1 MAKSLFAVITSAV
14 IDAKDSPLLPLAPLN
29 IRNLPFDTAGLT
41 QAANAFSSDW
51 TNEILANWLA
61 QLKALVDAADNADEA
76 VETILIRAL
85 QLRYPRL
92 AEGLTLASTIVYNY
106 AGDDVKSLRFDHDKL
121 FNLVNQPSLLFPAV
135 TEKFVSM
142 NDFRLMQ
149 VYLAL
154 WSSAP
159 RALLNAEYRQA
170 GFAALPSPAPPT
182 TAQQTLLSLVNS
194 PVNVN
199 LPLAPVDLSTVEAFV
214 AYLQGQPPVPAN
226 KSLVSFD
233 HTGVEPPPAF
243 PSGLSLDLTVSPDHA
258 AQELAFAPGW
268 TLRIRLLAGQ
278 NHVRLAY
285 NSSWS
290 VLPVDDSPDL
300 LDVRL
305 SAATSPA
312 LLAGDPD
319 DARLEVGNIA
329 LTFTL
334 KSQPPFFIL
343 NGSIDR
349 LALVISHPVLKF
361 FGATPDLLRFE
372 ADIDADYI
380 QGVGLRAAS
389 GSSLA
394 LGLEVVKVIDKQ
406 IGLLRFEQLR
416 ARLEINARFEI
427 WAILQFTVSAQF
439 GPVSATIEGGG
450 VRFGRSSAGE
460 TARIELPNGIGI
472 AVKAGPVTGGGF
484 LSIVRKP
491 DGRLRFSGAIQL
503 KLLWLDVSAFAIY
516 EQTETGA
523 ISFVAVLGIRFPG
536 GIQLSF
542 GFMITGVGGLIGI
555 NRRADTDLLANRLAS
570 GAAGNV
576 LFAEDPVKNA
586 PRILGDLAAFF
597 PPADG
602 TYIVGPTLQ
611 LSWLYIVRVDVGV
624 LIQFP
629 EPLQIAIVGSARVMI
644 GFSKDTALVYLR
656 IDFIGYLNLDK
667 RILEFRAALVNS
679 HVLGI
684 LQLSGEAAF
693 RFSYGATA
701 YIALSVGGFHPRFDP
716 STVELPRLAR
726 VAASLSFDVVVASIW
741 LRQEFYFAITSNTVQ
756 LGGRIEVGLS
766 IGPFDAHGFFEID
779 AYIQFRPFYFEMAF
793 NGGFD
798 IEFAGISF
806 MNTRVEG
813 RISGPGPIVIY
824 AKASV
829 RRIVKI
835 TKSATFRIG
844 RDNADALA
852 PISSAVPELLKEFQQ
867 PANLRPDGVD
877 SLVSFVSPLE
887 DAPICP
893 VGTLIWEQKKAPLE
907 IAIERFAGVPLSR
920 AQKLIVTSDLAY
932 TTEKDLF
939 GSGTY
944 LKLNESQALNNK
956 AFDELPSGVRLRANS
971 GGSARG
977 EKTYE
982 IKMHKVKLPRLT
994 RALLFTF
1001 VLNQSYLSA
1010 SMVGMMAES
1019 RQTPPVRVSDPV
1031 VRVAQEAWTTRDAS
1045 GAEVA
1050 SGQSPMQAF
1059 QRARYDDQGKPTAS
1073 GMTSAPGAYQPVAL
1087 GAF

>member
-1 MAKSLFAVITSAV
+1 MAKSLLAVITSAI

-29 IRNLPFDTAGLT
+29 IRNLPLDTAELT
-41 QAANAFSSDW
+41 QAANASSGDW
-51 TNEILANWLA
+51 SKAIIDEWLA
-61 QLKALVDAADNADEA
+61 QLLTLAGNAIGAA
-76 VETILIRAL
+76 ETILIRAL
-85 QLRYPRL
+85 QLHYPRL
-92 AEGLTLASTIVYNY
+92 AEGLTLAGVIVYNY
-106 AGDDVKSLRFDHDKL
+106 VGDDVESLRFDRDKL
-121 FNLVNQPSLLFPAV
+121 FKLINQPPLLFPTV
-135 TEKFVSM
+135 TDKFDSL
-142 NDFRLMQ
+142 NDFKLMQ

-154 WSSAP
+154 WTSAP
-159 RALLNAEYRQA
+159 RALLDAEYRQA
-170 GFAALPSPAPPT
+170 GFASLPSAEPPNA
-182 TAQQTLLSLVNS
+182 AQQALLSLVNS

-199 LPLAPVDLSTVEAFV
+199 LPPEPVDLSTLEAFV

-226 KSLVSFD
+226 KSQVSFD
-233 HTGVEPPPAF
+233 YTGIEPPPAF
-243 PSGLSLDLTVSPDHA
+243 PSGMSLDLSISPDHA
-258 AQELAFAPGW
+258 AKELAFAPNW
-268 TLRIRLLAGQ
+268 NLRVRLLAGQ
-278 NHVRLAY
+278 NSARLAY
-285 NSSWS
+285 NGAWS
-290 VLPVDDSPDL
+290 ALPADSSPDL

-305 SAATSPA
+305 SAAASPA

-319 DARLEVGNIA
+319 GARLEVGNIA

-334 KSQPPFFIL
+334 KSQAPFFIL
-343 NGSIDR
+343 SGSIDR

-380 QGVGLRAAS
+380 QGVGLRAAG

-406 IGLLRFEQLR
+406 IGILRFEQLR
-416 ARLEINARFEI
+416 ARLEINAQFEM
-427 WAILQFTVSAQF
+427 WAILQFTASAQF

-450 VRFGRSSAGE
+450 VRFGRSSTGE
-460 TARIELPNGIGI
+460 TARIELPSGIGI
-472 AVKAGPVTGGGF
+472 TVKAGPITGGGF
-484 LSIVRKP
+484 LSIVSKP
-491 DGRLRFSGAIQL
+491 NDSLRFSGAIQL
-503 KLLWLDVSAFAIY
+503 KLLWLNVSAFAIF
-516 EQTETGA
+516 EETQTDA

-555 NRRADTDLLANRLAS
+555 NRRANTDLLANRLAS

-576 LFAEDPVKNA
+576 LFAEDPVRNA

-597 PPADG
+597 PPNDG

-644 GFSKDTALVYLR
+644 GFSEDTALVYLR

-693 RFSYGATA
+693 RFCYGANA
-701 YIALSVGGFHPRFDP
+701 YVALSVGGFHPRFDP

-726 VAASLSFDVVVASIW
+726 VAASLSFDVVVANIW
-741 LRQEFYFAITSNTVQ
+741 LRQEFYFAITSNTIQ
-756 LGGRIEVGLS
+756 LGGRIEAGLS

-806 MNTRVEG
+806 INTRVEG
-813 RISGPGPIVIY
+813 RISGPGPVVIY

-829 RRIVKI
+829 KRIVRI
-835 TKSATFRIG
+835 SKSATFRIG
-844 RDNADALA
+844 RGSADAIA

-893 VGTLIWEQKKAPLE
+893 VGTLVWEQKKAPLE
-907 IAIERFAGVPLSR
+907 IAIERFASVPLSR

-944 LKLNESQALNNK
+944 LKLNESQALNNR

-982 IKMHKVKLPRLT
+982 IKMHRVKLPRLT

-1010 SMVGMMAES
+1010 AMVGMMAES
-1019 RQTPPVRVSDPV
+1019 GQTPPMRAGDPV
-1031 VRVAQEAWTTRDAS
+1031 VRVGQEAWTTRNAG
-1045 GAEVA
+1045 GAVVA
-1050 SGQSPMQAF
+1050 SGQSSMQAF
-1059 QRARYDDQGKPTAS
+1059 QRTRYDDRGKPATS
-1073 GMTSAPGAYQPVAL
+1073 GTTSTPSAYQPVAL